1 MGLLHR
7 CSEGRFQWG
16 LAGSKAKPL
25 IHVHKDSEQLTDAN
39 TVYESSESNC
49 IPSNGMEENKAGIK
63 EEVKKEESLKR
74 SKTQLQVETS
84 SHENSQMA
92 HPTLS
97 ETGKRSMRKRGYQKQ
112 EQSQEGQGLEKER
125 KQKGKK

>member
-1 MGLLHR
+1 M
-7 CSEGRFQWG
+7 EN
-16 LAGSKAKPL
+16 
-25 IHVHKDSEQLTDAN
+25 HK
-39 TVYESSESNC
+39 

-97 ETGKRSMRKRGYQKQ
+97 ETGKVIRKREKKVIT
-112 EQSQEGQGLEKER
+112 SQTR
-125 KQKGKK
+125 KTS

>member
-1 MGLLHR
+1 M
-7 CSEGRFQWG
+7 EN
-16 LAGSKAKPL
+16 
-25 IHVHKDSEQLTDAN
+25 HK
-39 TVYESSESNC
+39 

-97 ETGKRSMRKRGYQKQ
+97 ETGKVIRKREKKKW
-112 EQSQEGQGLEKER
+112 SRVRQGKHHSLF
-125 KQKGKK
+125 GNIPSLSTTS